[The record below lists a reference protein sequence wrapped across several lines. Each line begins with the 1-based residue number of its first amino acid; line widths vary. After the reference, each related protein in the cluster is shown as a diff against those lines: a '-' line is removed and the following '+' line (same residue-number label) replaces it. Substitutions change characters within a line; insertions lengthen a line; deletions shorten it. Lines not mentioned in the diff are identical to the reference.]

1 MTNQQIEKCLKS
13 LIIREMEMKTA
24 MKFHYKAAKWLKL
37 NELSCQVSGRM
48 WSNRNPRTPG
58 GSIDWFCPFE
68 NHLGVLTKARYRYV
82 HDPEIPHL
90 SMYAREVRHI
100 STKNKQKKSARMFR
114 ATILK
119 KLQTG
124 NNPYVHQCEKDTLWQ
139 WRIRLSSEKE

>member
-1 MTNQQIEKCLKS
+1 
-13 LIIREMEMKTA
+13 MKTA

-82 HDPEIPHL
+82 HDPEILHL

-100 STKNKQKKSARMFR
+100 STKNKQTKKRKNVQS
-114 ATILK
+114 
-119 KLQTG
+119 
-124 NNPYVHQCEKDTLWQ
+124 NNTQKAPNWK
-139 WRIRLSSEKE
+139 